1 MSQNYLYHCIQPDN
15 EPSNGIFTEF
25 SMADFSLTFPERKL
39 VTGSIR
45 ISANVTLV
53 GGVANSDAAISNVF
67 VDPKV
72 GSHALFDQMS
82 TTLDRVGQ
90 IENILEYNKYAK
102 AVSQAT
108 SSHADYMKGSKVCE
122 LQAPNENWS
131 KIVFKGVDSAR
142 TYAATTFLPTISEL
156 ANFSMKP
163 LVCLNSAVGG
173 DGTISFRKSGVI
185 RMSVRVARALQAM
198 YGSSVSAAGAGSQPS
213 ISITN
218 LRLHFSSVADDG
230 ADFPLTLSNTVS
242 VKSTIQSTFANVS
255 ASVPAVC
262 RSVFGTFI
270 RADREAAGAMSNPL
284 ACETLPG
291 WKSVQ
296 FLYNDTINNS
306 LVSYTINDREECKKR
321 YLRAVSS
328 SDHSSIGKWAEKHDD
343 GFGVGLAFDGLLDLR
358 SQKINIQLT
367 SNVDSGSPYIFS
379 LFFQGVQSL

>member
-15 EPSNGIFTEF
+15 EPSSGTFSEF
-25 SMADFSLTFPERKL
+25 SMADFTLTFPQRKL

-45 ISANVTLV
+45 ISANVALV
-53 GGVANSDAAISNVF
+53 GGVADSNEAISTVF

-72 GSHALFDQMS
+72 GAHALFDQFS

-90 IENILEYNKYAK
+90 IENILEYNKYVK

-108 SSHADYMKGSKVCE
+108 SSHADFMKGSKVCE

-142 TYAATTFLPTISEL
+142 TYAATTFLPTVSDL
-156 ANFSMKP
+156 ANFSIKP
-163 LVCLNSAVGG
+163 MIALNSAVGG
-173 DGTISFRKSGVI
+173 DGSISFRKSGAI
-185 RMSVRVARALQAM
+185 RLNMRVARALQCL
-198 YGSSVSAAGAGSQPS
+198 YGASVSLAGAGSAPS

-218 LRLHFSSVADDG
+218 LRLHFASVADDG
-230 ADFPLTLSNTVS
+230 TDFPLTMSNTIS
-242 VKSTIQSTFANVS
+242 VKSTVQSTFSNIGC
-255 ASVPAVC
+255 SVPAVC

-270 RADREAAGAMSNPL
+270 RADHEAAGGMTNPL
-284 ACETLPG
+284 ACETLPN

-306 LVSYTINDREECKKR
+306 LISYTINDREECKKR

-343 GFGVGLAFDGLLDLR
+343 GFGVGIQFDGLLDLR
-358 SQKINIQLT
+358 TQKINIQLT
-367 SNVDSGSPYIFS
+367 SDVDSGSPYIFS
-379 LFFQGVQSL
+379 LFFQGVQSF

>member
-15 EPSNGIFTEF
+15 EPSSGTFSEF
-25 SMADFSLTFPERKL
+25 SMADFTLTFPQRKL

-45 ISANVTLV
+45 ITANVALA
-53 GGVANSDAAISNVF
+53 GGVADNAAGISNIF
-67 VDPKV
+67 IDPKV
-72 GSHALFDQMS
+72 GAHALFDQFS

-122 LQAPNENWS
+122 LQAPNESWS
-131 KIVFKGVDSAR
+131 KCVFKGVDSTR
-142 TYAATTFLPTISEL
+142 TFAVTTFLPTATDL
-156 ANFSMKP
+156 ASFSLKP

-173 DGTISFRKSGVI
+173 DGTISFRKSGAV
-185 RMSVRVARALQAM
+185 RMNLRVARALQIM
-198 YGSSVSAAGAGSQPS
+198 YGASVAAAGTTGQS

-218 LRLHFSSVADDG
+218 LRLHFASVADDG
-230 ADFPLTLSNTVS
+230 VDMPLTLSNTIS
-242 VKSTIQSTFANVS
+242 VKSTVQSTFANVS
-255 ASVPAVC
+255 CSVPAVC

-270 RADREAAGAMSNPL
+270 RADREAAGAMDNPL

-343 GFGVGLAFDGLLDLR
+343 GFGVGLQFDGLLDLR
-358 SQKINIQLT
+358 SQKISIQLT
-367 SNVDSGSPYIFS
+367 SNVSSAQPYIFS